1 MKDYN
6 QALYH
11 EIFIKEEYQ
20 IIKPLLPSAKI
31 IFDIWGHIWYFSE
44 RCLKYNPDLTIHF
57 FEPFPQLI
65 AEAKTRLSTQNI
77 VFNNLAIAKN
87 SWKKTFFFNTQKPM
101 QSSQNTSF
109 LNPNG
114 IAQSLQTKNLNE
126 YLQDHQ
132 IEQIDIMKI
141 DTEGMEYE
149 ILDSLSEN
157 NRKKIK
163 NLILEIHLLQE
174 SDFDLFLHM
183 KDKLKREFSRIE
195 IIDSPYTSKIKLAFC
210 QR

>member
-1 MKDYN
+1 
-6 QALYH
+6 
-11 EIFIKEEYQ
+11 
-20 IIKPLLPSAKI
+20 
-31 IFDIWGHIWYFSE
+31 
-44 RCLKYNPDLTIHF
+44 
-57 FEPFPQLI
+57 
-65 AEAKTRLSTQNI
+65 
-77 VFNNLAIAKN
+77 
-87 SWKKTFFFNTQKPM
+87 M

-149 ILDSLSEN
+149 ILDSLSKN

-195 IIDSPYTSKIKLAFC
+195 ITDSPYTSKIKLAFC